1 MSYNGDMARS
11 GTEVQVWATRLRI
24 LTILAVLLVGIVLLA
39 ANVVQHLHMAS
50 QYLRAE
56 VFVSTVHDEPEQ
68 TVALVHAAGIAGLTV
83 TDVSQPDGLKTAG
96 SLFPSGFQTPL
107 VHARR
112 KDNPEVI
119 VGYDN
124 VSRFLEDAVNRRTPA
139 RTAAKSIGVM
149 LLFGAIALTIRGVV
163 AFLGG
168 WGAVVGGA
176 AMTVSMP
183 LCKSCSDLGAT
194 TVLFDQLPTAAVL
207 VFAAIACCLASSK
220 TRKPAMLAFA
230 MLLSLSVILTQFALV
245 SLVPK
250 VCATCILA
258 SAAAWVSLVCS
269 SEHLARRGR
278 APAFVLPV
286 GWLIVLVCA
295 IPYTGMQRWSAY
307 LFKYKQVEAQTASLS
322 GMSVA
327 DVLPGV
333 PLSMGDLVLI
343 ESLRDCDACEAAKAA
358 LTAARVS
365 AIIVKPCS
373 VLQKTGC
380 MKREFY
386 SVSPVLF
393 TIGAEGRIENV
404 EIGWPL
410 DREKGRV
417 LADDMAKK
425 VKFIERGRKGQG
437 DNQ

>member
-1 MSYNGDMARS
+1 M
-11 GTEVQVWATRLRI
+11 
-24 LTILAVLLVGIVLLA
+24 LTILAVMMVGIVLLA
-39 ANVVQHLHMAS
+39 GNVVWHLQVAS
-50 QYLRAE
+50 QHTRAE
-56 VFVSTVHDEPEQ
+56 LFVSTVHDEPEQ
-68 TVALVHAAGIAGLTV
+68 TASLLQAAEIAGLRV
-83 TDVSQPDGLKTAG
+83 TDVSEPDGLKAAG

-107 VHARR
+107 VHTRR
-112 KDNPEVI
+112 EDDPGVI
-119 VGYDN
+119 AGYDN
-124 VSRFLEDAVNRRTPA
+124 VSRFLEDAVNRRTPG

-149 LLFGAIALTIRGVV
+149 LLLGAIALTLRSVV

-168 WGAVVGGA
+168 WGAVVGGV

-183 LCKSCSDLGAT
+183 LCKSCADLGAT
-194 TVLFDQLPTAAVL
+194 TALLDQLPTSAVL
-207 VFAAIACCLASSK
+207 VFTAIACCLASSK
-220 TRKPAMLAFA
+220 TRQPAMLAIA
-230 MLLSLSVILTQFALV
+230 MLLSLSIIVAQFALV

-250 VCATCILA
+250 VCSTCLFA
-258 SAAAWVSLVCS
+258 SAAAWVSLVS
-269 SEHLARRGR
+269 ASEHLAGQGR
-278 APAFVLPV
+278 TPALVLPV
-286 GWLIVLVCA
+286 GWILVLVCA
-295 IPYTGMQRWSAY
+295 IPFTGIQRWSAY
-307 LFKYKQVEAQTASLS
+307 REQYTQVEAQTASLS

-333 PLSMGDLVLI
+333 SLSKGDLVLI
-343 ESLRDCDACEAAKAA
+343 ESLRHCDACEAAKAA

-373 VLQKTGC
+373 VLRKTGC
-380 MKREFY
+380 MKSEFY

-417 LADDMAKK
+417 LADDIAKK
-425 VKFIERGRKGQG
+425 VKFIVRGRKGQG